1 VSPPAVRVTS
11 YANVNVD
18 SDEEDR
24 TSVVEIVCVGDIVFI
39 VHDVPLNLITSYT
52 HASGLAEAGT
62 YRVMTET
69 GKIGRMIVFK
79 GEYDGK
85 SRAPIITR

>member
-1 VSPPAVRVTS
+1 MSPPAVRVTS

-18 SDEEDR
+18 SDAEGRGRD
-24 TSVVEIVCVGDIVFI
+24 VEIVCGGDIVFI
-39 VHDVPLNLITSYT
+39 VHDVPLNLRT
-52 HASGLAEAGT
+52 EAGT